1 MKKVQTRLKELG
13 FFDGPISGF
22 IQNLAGG
29 SVGALVNGLG
39 SVGVPQDVANTV
51 GAFAL
56 MPGWVVAALFHNI
69 GS

>member
-1 MKKVQTRLKELG
+1 MFMAPFE
-13 FFDGPISGF
+13 GPIRGF
-22 IQNLAGG
+22 IQNLTGG

-39 SVGVPQDVANTV
+39 SVGVPEDVANTV

-56 MPGWVVAALFHNI
+56 MPGWVVAAMFHNI

>member
-1 MKKVQTRLKELG
+1 M
-13 FFDGPISGF
+13 FMASFDGPISGF
-22 IQNLAGG
+22 IQSLTGV

-39 SVGVPQDVANTV
+39 SVGVPQDLATIM
-51 GAFAL
+51 GGFAM